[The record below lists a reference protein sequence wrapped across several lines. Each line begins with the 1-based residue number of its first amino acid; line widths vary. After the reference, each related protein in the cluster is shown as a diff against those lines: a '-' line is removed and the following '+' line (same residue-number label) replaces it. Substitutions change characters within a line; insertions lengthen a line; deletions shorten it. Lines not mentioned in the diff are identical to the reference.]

1 VSQLIRR
8 VRSERT
14 TTQLQLVVKLAQR
27 QIAQRY
33 RESMFGAAWALLN
46 PLILLGLYWF
56 VFAKV
61 FKSSWTGPE
70 ADAPYALLI
79 FSGIIIFNLFS
90 EIANNATNLVQ
101 VNSLLIKRTTVSTR
115 VLPLSSALASLFTFA
130 LNTIPFLVMYVILE
144 GKLPPPAALLAPV
157 LIFLLL
163 TLSAGVGM
171 IIASVAAYFRDVQQV
186 VPLLTTAT
194 LFLSPIFYPLE
205 SLPTGLQSIVEYA
218 TPLGLILP
226 ASKELLFLGQV
237 PALLPLLGY
246 AVAAAAIFMVGWMLY
261 GVAAKGF
268 SDVV

>member
-1 VSQLIRR
+1 MTQLIRR

-33 RESMFGAAWALLN
+33 RESMFGATWALLN
-46 PLILLGLYWF
+46 PLILLALYWF

-70 ADAPYALLI
+70 AEAPYALLI
-79 FSGIIIFNLFS
+79 FSGIIVFNLFS

-101 VNSLLIKRTTVSTR
+101 LNSLLIKRTTVSTR
-115 VLPLSSALASLFTFA
+115 VLPLASALASLFTFA
-130 LNTIPFLVMYVILE
+130 LNAVPFIVMYVVLE
-144 GKLPPPAALLAPV
+144 RRAPPATALLAPV
-157 LIFLLL
+157 LIILLL

-205 SLPTGLQSIVEYA
+205 SLPTALQPIVEFA
-218 TPLGLILP
+218 TPLGVILP

-237 PALLPLLGY
+237 PSLLPLLGY
-246 AVAAAAIFMVGWMLY
+246 ALAATALFMAGWWLY
-261 GVAAKGF
+261 GVASRGF

>member
-1 VSQLIRR
+1 
-8 VRSERT
+8 
-14 TTQLQLVVKLAQR
+14 
-27 QIAQRY
+27 
-33 RESMFGAAWALLN
+33 M
-46 PLILLGLYWF
+46 LIL
-56 VFAKV
+56 
-61 FKSSWTGPE
+61 
-70 ADAPYALLI
+70 
-79 FSGIIIFNLFS
+79 
-90 EIANNATNLVQ
+90 
-101 VNSLLIKRTTVSTR
+101 
-115 VLPLSSALASLFTFA
+115 
-130 LNTIPFLVMYVILE
+130 
-144 GKLPPPAALLAPV
+144 
-157 LIFLLL
+157 LLL